1 MSARRAFGPVASG
14 TVAPTG
20 VPERQ
25 FAVPSMST
33 EPPPDNDAPG
43 DKRRHHRAGVTLL
56 VEYEGA
62 DEFLVDYTDNL
73 SSGGTFVATARELP
87 VGSAVRLALSFPG
100 LVEAIAIDGVVRWSR
115 AGDEPGVG
123 IEFVATDGQKRLAQL
138 IERIRARDPRVVAR
152 VVKVLVVEDNPHVAA
167 LIGAGLAGSNRRS
180 TEVSFA
186 VRTATNGKDALAL
199 LEQERFDALII
210 DVYLPVIDG
219 AHVIEQART
228 RLGLRE
234 LPVIAVSA
242 GGEAARAAALAA
254 GANIF
259 LDKPMRLR
267 QVIDT
272 MRTLLA

>member
-1 MSARRAFGPVASG
+1 MTTA
-14 TVAPTG
+14 
-20 VPERQ
+20 
-25 FAVPSMST
+25 
-33 EPPPDNDAPG
+33 PPPDGDSPS

-62 DEFLVDYTDNL
+62 EEFLVDYTDNL
-73 SSGGTFVATARELP
+73 STGGTFVATARELP

-100 LVEAIAIDGVVRWSR
+100 LVESITNDGVVRWGR

-123 IEFVATDGQKRLAQL
+123 IEFLATEGQRRLATL

-152 VVKVLVVEDNPHVAA
+152 VVRVLVVEDNPHVAA
-167 LIGAGLAGSNRRS
+167 FIGEGLAGSSRRS
-180 TEVSFA
+180 ADVSFA

-219 AHVIEQART
+219 AHVIEQLRQ
-228 RLGLRE
+228 RLGLRD

-242 GGEAARAAALAA
+242 GGEAARTAALAA

-259 LDKPMRLR
+259 IDKPMRLR

-272 MRTLLA
+272 MRTLLV

>member
-1 MSARRAFGPVASG
+1 MTTA
-14 TVAPTG
+14 
-20 VPERQ
+20 
-25 FAVPSMST
+25 
-33 EPPPDNDAPG
+33 PPPDGDSPS

-62 DEFLVDYTDNL
+62 EEFLVDYTDNR
-73 SSGGTFVATARELP
+73 STGGTFVATARELP

-100 LVEAIAIDGVVRWSR
+100 LVESITIDGVVRWGR

-123 IEFVATDGQKRLAQL
+123 IEFLATEGQRRLATL
-138 IERIRARDPRVVAR
+138 SERIRARDPRVVAR
-152 VVKVLVVEDNPHVAA
+152 VVRVLVVEDNPHVAA
-167 LIGAGLAGSNRRS
+167 FIGEGLAGSSRRS
-180 TEVSFA
+180 ADVSFA

-219 AHVIEQART
+219 AHVIEQLRQ
-228 RLGLRE
+228 RLGLRD

-242 GGEAARAAALAA
+242 GGEAARTAALAA

-259 LDKPMRLR
+259 IDKPMRLR

-272 MRTLLA
+272 MRTLLV

>member
-1 MSARRAFGPVASG
+1 
-14 TVAPTG
+14 
-20 VPERQ
+20 
-25 FAVPSMST
+25 MST
-33 EPPPDNDAPG
+33 EPPPDSDSPG

-73 SSGGTFVATARELP
+73 STGGTFVATVRELP

-100 LVEAIAIDGVVRWSR
+100 LVEPITIDGVVRWGR

-123 IEFVATDGQKRLAQL
+123 IEFLATEGQKRLASL
-138 IERIRARDPRVVAR
+138 IERIRARDPKVVAR
-152 VVKVLVVEDNPHVAA
+152 VVRVLVVEDNPHVAA
-167 LIGAGLAGSNRRS
+167 LIGEGLAGSSRRS
-180 TEVSFA
+180 ADVSFA

-199 LEQERFDALII
+199 LEQERFDAMLI

-219 AHVIEQART
+219 ANVIEQVRH

-242 GGEAARAAALAA
+242 GGEAARTAALAA

-259 LDKPMRLR
+259 IDKPMRLR
-267 QVIDT
+267 QVIET
-272 MRTLLA
+272 MRTLLP

>member
-1 MSARRAFGPVASG
+1 MTTA
-14 TVAPTG
+14 
-20 VPERQ
+20 
-25 FAVPSMST
+25 
-33 EPPPDNDAPG
+33 PPPDGDSPS

-62 DEFLVDYTDNL
+62 EEFLVDYTDNL
-73 SSGGTFVATARELP
+73 STGGTFVATARELP

-100 LVEAIAIDGVVRWSR
+100 LVESITIDGVVRWGR

-123 IEFVATDGQKRLAQL
+123 IEFLATEGQRRLATL

-152 VVKVLVVEDNPHVAA
+152 VVRVLVVEDNPHVAA
-167 LIGAGLAGSNRRS
+167 FIGEGLAGSSRRS
-180 TEVSFA
+180 ADVSFA

-219 AHVIEQART
+219 ANVIEQLRQ
-228 RLGLRE
+228 RLGLRD

-242 GGEAARAAALAA
+242 GGEAARTAALAA

-259 LDKPMRLR
+259 IDKPMRLR

-272 MRTLLA
+272 MRTLLV

>member
-1 MSARRAFGPVASG
+1 MTTA
-14 TVAPTG
+14 
-20 VPERQ
+20 
-25 FAVPSMST
+25 
-33 EPPPDNDAPG
+33 PPPDGDSPS

-62 DEFLVDYTDNL
+62 EEFLVDYTDNL
-73 SSGGTFVATARELP
+73 STGGTFVATARELP

-100 LVEAIAIDGVVRWSR
+100 LVESITIDGVVRWGR

-123 IEFVATDGQKRLAQL
+123 IEFLATEGQRRLATL

-152 VVKVLVVEDNPHVAA
+152 VVRVLVVEDNPHVAA
-167 LIGAGLAGSNRRS
+167 FSGVGLAGSSGRS
-180 TEVSFA
+180 ADVSFA

-219 AHVIEQART
+219 AHVIEQLRQ
-228 RLGLRE
+228 RLGLRD

-242 GGEAARAAALAA
+242 GGEAARTAALAA

-259 LDKPMRLR
+259 IDKPMRLR

-272 MRTLLA
+272 MRTLLV